1 VREEIAL
8 GQFDE
13 AGSKQRRRKKRAPSC
28 DDCFFRGHALC
39 ALDLDAP
46 CSTFR
51 PDTEQGLVPPR
62 QPALLLRDP
71 GTGGVELDDGLAQ
84 TA

>member
-1 VREEIAL
+1 VASGKRAVQGPSTE
-8 GQFDE
+8 
-13 AGSKQRRRKKRAPSC
+13 RRKKQKPTC
-28 DDCFFRGHALC
+28 DDCYFRCHHLC
-39 ALDLDAP
+39 ALDLDHP

-51 PDTEQGLVPPR
+51 PDRPEGLVPPR

-71 GTGGVELDDGLAQ
+71 ARGTIELDDGLAQ